1 VNHHL
6 YLDYLFFSN
15 LFLKLIRL
23 NYLKLFMI
31 STLNF
36 EVILRLFIVRYLFIT
51 FLIELIIYKLNRY
64 DVLDKIF
71 YIIFKYN

>member
-1 VNHHL
+1 
-6 YLDYLFFSN
+6 
-15 LFLKLIRL
+15 
-23 NYLKLFMI
+23 MI

-36 EVILRLFIVRYLFIT
+36 EVILHLFIVRYLFIT